1 MCDNCCTP
9 FIEGEGCASALQK
22 RASNVAS
29 GDYSIATG
37 HGTIASNEGEMST
50 GTYNKPNDGQVFSV
64 GVGTSDSNR
73 MNAIQVNKDGSTSF
87 LYDGRIVKLTDL
99 IRNVSPSGQTTF
111 DVQGGYIVVS
121 YDGGQT
127 YHNLIAISELKGDP
141 GTPGAPGA
149 PGQDADFNNLQLMIE
164 DGYLSISR
172 DGGETYDTVGPVGGD
187 GEGGGSIVEVTQRLS
202 SGVPIADI
210 EVDGDTTTIFAPSG
224 GGSGYVLEAATSSDL
239 GGIKIGYSENGRNF
253 AVKLNSANRA
263 YVTVPSDG
271 GGEGGQNGGYYEQIF
286 RAFAHGTAVT
296 DNDLPDYG
304 AEIDDTGAW
313 KHYIDDAAAS
323 LLGEY
328 DVWMAVRWVTG
339 DGTPDVWNGPWNI
352 SGPEGEAGADG
363 KSIEF
368 IYTRTANEDAPAP
381 QRPTSS
387 DQKSGDSPASTYQ
400 DDDWFPINWS
410 DSPQGVTPTIRL
422 EWMSFRI
429 KTGGAG
435 GQGGTWQPFSAPV
448 IWSAYGRQGVDGD
461 GVEYIYALGSTAPSG
476 NANPHNWTSD
486 TDFQNREYIRSGY
499 ANTWQDNPIDLSNSN
514 PGTKQWVSTRRKYPD
529 DVAHATYGLNPYW
542 HEYTEPVLWSYKAKD
557 GDAGTGIFADLQPNM
572 FYIPCDENGE
582 ITSDFTGS
590 TVVSLYNGA
599 AAVPG
604 ASVVTSGITIKDTKA
619 TPTTYPSSWV
629 SVSGMQV
636 SITVPTSANINFSET
651 ELQISIP
658 VTGTVNS
665 ETVNRTVVL
674 TIIGVH
680 FGTDGTDGTDGLNNA
695 TVALYQR
702 SASAP
707 SLPMYNLTYTFATG
721 SLSGELGL
729 WSQFIPDSNGQTC
742 WVTMARAISSNPT
755 CTIAPTAWT
764 HARNFVN
771 DGTNGTDGTDGSDG
785 SDGVSYQ
792 LKTNTAVIRVRD
804 NTKAPQNITASLI
817 KTFADSTFIEYTPVA
832 TQSTPALPA
841 GFSITY
847 VVDDDTQHEITMNT
861 NSISTGDI
869 DDNIV
874 IRLKY
879 NNIVISEDQIL
890 VLEEPSTRATQS
902 VLKSFVFK
910 RSASAPSQPGTGTT
924 KSGSSSADG
933 NGITNSNYGGAY
945 PNSTSGDIPIPYGW
959 SDGVPAY
966 NSSAS
971 PEENRLWM
979 TTRMFT
985 SDGEYPQQSS
995 WTTVAPASD
1004 TQDVDIEYAYQQTND
1019 AVPATPTDANR
1030 HGGSGT
1036 QIWFDPVLDSSED
1049 FTEMYWMAIREK
1061 HNSTSGAWTIVRIK
1075 GERGENGISGK
1086 DALPIRI
1093 RNWNEVYGVTLTGDN
1108 KIFSGFEDNAPFR
1121 DVIVVT
1127 PEDYP
1132 SGEPCPFLKDNVTVP
1147 ALMLV
1152 NYSSSYP
1159 NGYSTTGLPSTSPA
1173 CDLTLP
1179 NGFEQSSA
1187 KNWTSIVYSNR
1198 QDSQT
1203 ARDTYG
1209 HQWSVFQNLG
1219 AVYTSI
1225 LVATQAYIGNLTVS
1239 SLNTAGSDTSVNER
1253 IIIRDNEFHAY
1264 DSGNIERML
1273 VTADDISL
1281 TANTQSY
1288 TTKHQNITFSH
1299 TGESGSGTDTDSLSI
1314 VTFNPTG
1321 SDQTVTTPQI
1331 TITPDINRLYDGD
1344 FWNLHYELYL
1354 KRGGSRWQTISSGT
1368 QSSVTPQPFDIASAT
1383 IEHVAHHNSAAG
1395 YELVLDFSVQWELDP
1410 GSSAGGYDAISI
1422 TLEDTSTSSL
1432 IIYDDS
1438 TNNVNIGKNG
1448 MAIRLGGGFN
1458 VIFGIDDNDNPLIL
1472 LEGKNSNNATV
1483 GIRIN
1488 SLGLYVN
1495 KGDGNNYV
1503 PLT

>member
-87 LYDGRIVKLTDL
+87 LYNGRIVKLTDL
-99 IRNVSPSGQTTF
+99 IHNVSPSGQTIF

-141 GTPGAPGA
+141 GTPGTPGESGAPGA
-149 PGQDADFNNLQLMIE
+149 PGQDADLNDLQLII
-164 DGYLSISR
+164 DKGYLRISR
-172 DGGETYDTVGPVGGD
+172 DGGETYDPVGPVGGD
-187 GEGGGSIVEVTQRLS
+187 GEGGGSNVEVTQRLT

-224 GGSGYVLEAATSSDL
+224 GSSELQPATSSDL

-263 YVTVPSDG
+263 YVTVPGGG

-286 RAFAHGTAVT
+286 RAFVHGTTVT
-296 DNDLPDYG
+296 DNDLPDYD

-323 LLGEY
+323 LLGDY

-400 DDDWFPINWS
+400 DDDWFPINWE
-410 DSPQGVTPTIRL
+410 DSPQGVTSTIRL

-448 IWSAYGRQGVDGD
+448 IWSAYGRQGIDGD
-461 GVEYIYALGSTAPSG
+461 GIEYIYALGSTAPSG

-486 TDFQNREYIRSGY
+486 ADFQNREYIRSGY
-499 ANTWQDNPIDLSNSN
+499 ANTWQDNPIDLSNAA
-514 PGTKQWVSTRRKYPD
+514 PGAKQWVCTRKKYAD
-529 DVAHATYGLNPYW
+529 DVAHAAYGLNPYW
-542 HEYTEPVLWSYKAKD
+542 HEYTEPVLWNYKAKD

-572 FYIPCDENGE
+572 FYVPCDDNGH
-582 ITSDFTGS
+582 ITSNFTGT
-590 TVVSLYNGA
+590 TVASLYNGA
-599 AAVPG
+599 ASVSG
-604 ASVVTSGITIKDTKA
+604 ATIDTSGITIKDTKA
-619 TPTTYPSSWV
+619 TPTIYSSSWA
-629 SVSGMQV
+629 SVSGLQV
-636 SITVPTSANINFSET
+636 SVTIPTSANINFSET
-651 ELQISIP
+651 ELQITIP
-658 VTGTVNS
+658 VTGVINS
-665 ETVNRTVVL
+665 EPVNRSVVL
-674 TIIGVH
+674 TVIGVH
-680 FGTDGTDGTDGLNNA
+680 FGNDGTDGLNNA
-695 TVALYQR
+695 TVILYQR
-702 SASAP
+702 SKSRP
-707 SLPMYNLTYTFATG
+707 SLPTYDLTYNFETG
-721 SLSGELGL
+721 SLSGELGN
-729 WSQFIPDSNGQTC
+729 WSQFIPDYEGHPC
-742 WVTMARAISSNPT
+742 WVTMARAISSNST
-755 CTIAPTAWT
+755 CVIYPSAWT
-764 HARNFVN
+764 NAKNFVN
-771 DGTNGTDGTDGSDG
+771 NGSNGSSG

-804 NTKAPQNITASLI
+804 NTKAPQYITASCI
-817 KTFADSTFIEYTPVA
+817 KTFADSTFVEYTPVA
-832 TQSTPALPA
+832 TQSTQALPS
-841 GFSITY
+841 GFSISY
-847 VVDDDTQHEITMNT
+847 IVDDDTQHEITMSS

-879 NNIVISEDQIL
+879 NNIVIWEDQIW
-890 VLEEPSTRATQS
+890 VLEESSARATQS

-910 RSASAPSQPGTGTT
+910 RSASAPSQPGTSTT
-924 KSGSSSADG
+924 KSGSSTADG
-933 NGITNSNYGGAY
+933 NGITNFNYGGAY

-979 TTRMFT
+979 TTRIFT

-1075 GERGENGISGK
+1075 GERGANGISGK

-1093 RNWNEVYGVTLTGDN
+1093 RNWNEVYGVTLTGN
-1108 KIFSGFEDNAPFR
+1108 SKIFSGFEDNAPFR

-1132 SGEPCPFLKDNVTVP
+1132 SGEPCPFLKDSVTVP

-1173 CDLTLP
+1173 RDLTLP

-1209 HQWSVFQNLG
+1209 HQWSLFQNLG

-1225 LVATQAYIGNLTVS
+1225 LVATQAYIGNLTVRS
-1239 SLNTAGSDTSVNER
+1239 FNTAGDDASVNKRIAASGNTLYMTDDSGEQR
-1253 IIIRDNEFHAY
+1253 FVLTGNDIDAESPTASYPQQSFNFREGYSDESGGTRSTRPEVETIFSGISVGSGDTLNIPPITISGSLIDYHSGNPEGYAWTEINLTMKLYNGSRSNANYIRTISTGSFDFEGSNNSGDVTLSGAQITGLTPSSDYRVLLEIAFSYSIPAENTGGNIIIQVQSASIY
-1264 DSGNIERML
+1264 GNATVYGDRR
-1273 VTADDISL
+1273 ISQIG
-1281 TANTQSY
+1281 AN
-1288 TTKHQNITFSH
+1288 
-1299 TGESGSGTDTDSLSI
+1299 GMSI
-1314 VTFNPTG
+1314 H
-1321 SDQTVTTPQI
+1321 
-1331 TITPDINRLYDGD
+1331 L
-1344 FWNLHYELYL
+1344 
-1354 KRGGSRWQTISSGT
+1354 GGS
-1368 QSSVTPQPFDIASAT
+1368 F
-1383 IEHVAHHNSAAG
+1383 
-1395 YELVLDFSVQWELDP
+1395 
-1410 GSSAGGYDAISI
+1410 DAIFA
-1422 TLEDTSTSSL
+1422 L
-1432 IIYDDS
+1432 DS
-1438 TNNVNIGKNG
+1438 
-1448 MAIRLGGGFN
+1448 
-1458 VIFGIDDNDNPLIL
+1458 NDNPLICL
-1472 LEGKNSNNATV
+1472 QGRNSNNQIV
-1483 GIRIN
+1483 GIKI
-1488 SLGLYVN
+1488 SSAGLQKNTGSGWVA
-1495 KGDGNNYV
+1495 
-1503 PLT
+1503 L